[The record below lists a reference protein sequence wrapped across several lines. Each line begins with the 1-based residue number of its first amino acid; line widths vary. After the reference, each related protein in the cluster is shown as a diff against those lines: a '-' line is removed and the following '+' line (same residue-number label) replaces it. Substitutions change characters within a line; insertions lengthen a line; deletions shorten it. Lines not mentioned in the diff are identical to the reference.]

1 MTGERGEWVREKVR
15 NAQQE
20 YQTER
25 ERQKNTDTDIAVAYY
40 LRMFIY
46 KLSRGDQDKENDLT
60 ANEGI
65 GKKKVRW
72 KLVTYGPISRNRRT
86 IYVGNFIVYVC
97 FEDYAVFTLIF

>member
-15 NAQQE
+15 NAQQQ

-25 ERQKNTDTDIAVAYY
+25 ERQKNTDTDIAVACY

-65 GKKKVRW
+65 GKKSQMETRDVWSYFTESSYNIRW
-72 KLVTYGPISRNRRT
+72 KLYRLCL
-86 IYVGNFIVYVC
+86 F
-97 FEDYAVFTLIF
+97 